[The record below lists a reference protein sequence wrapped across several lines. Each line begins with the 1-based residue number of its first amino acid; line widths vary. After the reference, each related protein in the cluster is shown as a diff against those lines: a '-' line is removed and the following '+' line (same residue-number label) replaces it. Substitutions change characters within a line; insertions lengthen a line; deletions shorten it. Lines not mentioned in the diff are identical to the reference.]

1 MSNIVQ
7 NTAQTSITET
17 AMTMKSKIFQ
27 DESSTQATHPHAS
40 VAEKL
45 DTNPFSQLVRN
56 VILRWHQF
64 HENRSIFHNSK
75 AGCRTTTLEING
87 FGGHAFDG
95 SNCWQTQIAH
105 MRANI
110 QQYMRTI
117 SMKTMKPFNRRSK
130 PAKKQAKKQ
139 TNKLTSKHKKTH
151 K

>member
-1 MSNIVQ
+1 VQ

-45 DTNPFSQLVRN
+45 DTNPFAQLVGH

-87 FGGHAFDG
+87 FGGHAFDA

-105 MRANI
+105 MLANI
-110 QQYMRTI
+110 QQYMHTI
-117 SMKTMKPFNRRSK
+117 NMKTMKPYNRRSK
-130 PAKKQAKKQ
+130 QAKKARIK
-139 TNKLTSKHKKTH
+139 TN
-151 K
+151 

>member
-64 HENRSIFHNSK
+64 HENRAYSTIQRLAVAQQHWKSMGLEATHSMPPI
-75 AGCRTTTLEING
+75 AG
-87 FGGHAFDG
+87 
-95 SNCWQTQIAH
+95 
-105 MRANI
+105 
-110 QQYMRTI
+110 
-117 SMKTMKPFNRRSK
+117 
-130 PAKKQAKKQ
+130 
-139 TNKLTSKHKKTH
+139 KHKLRTCLRTFNSTCVQ
-151 K
+151 